1 MCSPNAEHMP
11 VRPEMI
17 LKRCLMMKR
26 ILSLLVALMLC
37 CSLALAETLEDYAV
51 ATVNGEDLMYTTY
64 AAIESAYLYQYE
76 AAGVDLTDASVYAY
90 LQDLALS
97 YAIEQMLVDQDMK
110 AQGCYDFDEE
120 TEAWFAETGKAAYE
134 QALQD
139 VMDAMRTA
147 DSTDDEL
154 MVYALAY
161 AQSLGVTEQ
170 TYVDFYRTQYASEN
184 YHQWL
189 IRENPVTDEDVQAA
203 YAARVAESQALY
215 ENDVAAFETAVS
227 GGATEVW
234 YTPAGYRNVLQILL
248 PAEGDTAEEKLQS
261 VQSTVEAI
269 AARLAGG
276 ETFQALMA
284 EYSTESNFDDES
296 YLASGYQVH
305 QESIVWADEFVAAAF
320 SAEMAAPGCVS
331 QPIASDYGV
340 HILYYLSDAASG
352 PIALTEDLH
361 DMLAYVL
368 YIERY
373 TAAQSQ
379 RLTELSDAAEVVFH

>member
-1 MCSPNAEHMP
+1 
-11 VRPEMI
+11 
-17 LKRCLMMKR
+17 MMKR
-26 ILSLLVALMLC
+26 ILSLLAALILC
-37 CSLALAETLEDYAV
+37 CSLALAETVEDYAV

-76 AAGVDLTDASVYAY
+76 SAGVDLTDESIYAY
-90 LQDLALS
+90 LQDLALT

-110 AQGCYDFDEE
+110 AQGCYDFDAEA
-120 TEAWFAETGKAAYE
+120 EAWFAETGKAAYE
-134 QALQD
+134 QALKD

-147 DSTDDEL
+147 DSSDDEL

-161 AQSLGVTEQ
+161 AESLGVTEQ

-184 YHQWL
+184 YHHWL
-189 IRENPVTDEDVQAA
+189 IRETPVTDADIESA
-203 YAARVAESQALY
+203 YAARVADSQALY

-227 GGATEVW
+227 SGTTEVW
-234 YTPAGYRNVLQILL
+234 YTPAGYRNVLQVLL

-269 AARLAGG
+269 NARLADS

-284 EYSTESNFDDES
+284 EYSIEANFDDES

-305 QESIVWADEFVAAAF
+305 KESIVWADDFVAAAF
-320 SAEMAAPGCVS
+320 SPEMAAPGCIS
-331 QPIASDYGV
+331 QPIASDLGV

-352 PIALTEDLH
+352 PIALTEDIR
-361 DMLAYVL
+361 DMLAYTL
-368 YIERY
+368 YVERY

-379 RLTELSDAAEVVFH
+379 RLTELADAAEVVFH